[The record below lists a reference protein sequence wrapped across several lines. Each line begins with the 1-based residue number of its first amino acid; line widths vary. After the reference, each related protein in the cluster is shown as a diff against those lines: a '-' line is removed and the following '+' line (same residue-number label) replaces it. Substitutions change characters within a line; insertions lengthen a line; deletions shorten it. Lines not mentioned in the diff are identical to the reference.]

1 MEEKYGKGLC
11 PFKDA
16 FLETIKREY
25 PDLKVVEGTHPFH
38 DPVAFKA
45 GIKELISQRVVTPQ
59 TINDLVFKRMK
70 LPPNPQFLNSQIRFI
85 MK

>member
-25 PDLKVVEGTHPFH
+25 PDLKVVEGTHPSLSSVRSAA
-38 DPVAFKA
+38 D
-45 GIKELISQRVVTPQ
+45 
-59 TINDLVFKRMK
+59 
-70 LPPNPQFLNSQIRFI
+70 
-85 MK
+85 